1 MGRKTANLSV
11 AMTVVSGLDAL
22 LCSTCLDFLKD
33 SGGGTIARDFRAGPA
48 RAVSNK
54 TRVKQFFFIEAH
66 STPAY
71 PICSWK
77 KRVLLIITAI
87 FFVRP

>member
-1 MGRKTANLSV
+1 VGRKTANLSV
-11 AMTVVSGLDAL
+11 AMTVVSGLDTL

-54 TRVKQFFFIEAH
+54 TRVKQFFFIGAH
-66 STPAY
+66 STPANA
-71 PICSWK
+71 ICLK
-77 KRVLLIITAI
+77 KTR
-87 FFVRP
+87 FC